1 MGLVSWTIELEDR
14 GDEKKHEIKNSF
26 SNSGIKIAYRIKV
39 AMWS

>member
-14 GDEKKHEIKNSF
+14 GLDEKKHEIKKLVQQ
-26 SNSGIKIAYRIKV
+26 GIKIAYRIKV